1 MKNWSLNAKIGSV
14 IALSVFATFVVSA
27 VSLTKMTQL
36 SDKFLEVTGTLAQ
49 REQLTAT
56 ILDKQREIT
65 ISGKDLVIEADATK
79 LATLQ
84 ANLTEQK
91 RALLDD
97 VEKYRKIASDQGRET
112 LKRYDTAIASWFPAM
127 EQVTKLS
134 KEHKT
139 AEADHLIETQE
150 APARLAS
157 LKVIEDL
164 NELTLTAKR
173 EAATRVDEIADQTH
187 KLVLTVSIA
196 SVLLASLL
204 AILVLRALSRSIDQ
218 IISALQDSGNQVT
231 SAAQQIA
238 SSSEELSQAA
248 TEQASSLEETSASVE
263 EMSSMIKTNSHS
275 ARKTAE
281 ITTLSNE
288 GALRGKSVVE
298 NMINAIEEINGS
310 NGDIM
315 NQINE
320 SNRQIS
326 EIVKVIGDIGN
337 KTKVIND
344 IVFQTKLLSFNA
356 SVEAARAGEHGK
368 GFAVVAEEVGKLAQM
383 SGNAAK
389 EISEMLD
396 GSIQKV
402 ERIVNE
408 TKTKVEHLITAGR
421 DKVDAGSRIAQECG
435 EVLDE
440 IVRNAS
446 TVSQMAEDIAKA
458 SNEQSQGIQEITRAM
473 SQLDQ
478 VTQQNAASSEEA
490 ASASEEL
497 AAQATALKGVVGAL
511 VAAVKGGSGG
521 GDVDLYQAS
530 KTGPAVT
537 HSAKVLTFKGS
548 KKRITSVVE
557 ARAESTSH
565 ELKRAVG
572 LDVVPSESDPR
583 FNEA

>member
-14 IALSVFATFVVSA
+14 IALSVFATFIVSA

-36 SDKFLEVTGTLAQ
+36 SDKFAEVTGVLAK
-49 REQLTAT
+49 RDQLTSN

-65 ISGKDLVIEADATK
+65 ISGKDLVIENDDAK
-79 LATLQ
+79 MAAIQ
-84 ANLTEQK
+84 ANIKSQKKELSDYVEQ
-91 RALLDD
+91 
-97 VEKYRKIASDQGRET
+97 YRKVASDQGRDT
-112 LKRYDTAIASWFPAM
+112 LKRYDTAIATWFPAM
-127 EQVTKLS
+127 EKVTKLS
-134 KEHKT
+134 KAHKD
-139 AEADHLIETQE
+139 AEANNVISAEE

-157 LKVIEDL
+157 LKVLQDL
-164 NELTLTAKR
+164 NDLTLNAKR
-173 EAATRVDEIADQTH
+173 DAATQVNAIANQTH
-187 KLVLTVSIA
+187 KLVLIVSIA

-204 AILVLRALSRSIDQ
+204 AVLVLRALSRSIDQ

-263 EMSSMIKTNSHS
+263 EMSSMIKTNSDS

-408 TKTKVEHLITAGR
+408 TKSKVEHLITAGR
-421 DKVDAGSRIAQECG
+421 EKVDAGSRIAQECG

-511 VAAVKGGSGG
+511 VAAVKGGSGEAR
-521 GDVDLYQAS
+521 DLHQIVKIA
-530 KTGPAVT
+530 PAVT
-537 HSAKVLTFKGS
+537 PSAKVLAFRGNKQHHP
-548 KKRITSVVE
+548 VVTTTHSE
-557 ARAESTSH
+557 TTGR

-572 LDVVPSESDPR
+572 MDVVPSESDPR
-583 FNEA
+583 FQEA